1 MRVGDGNR
9 DAGSVGVGELVGGGA
24 EQSGDARGG
33 GRERYSD
40 TNQKHVSECKTLSVN
55 PWLERR
61 VLNYAHQGGA
71 REAPSSTLFALRQA
85 VAGGADG
92 LELDVHAT
100 ADGVVM
106 VCHDATVD
114 RTTAGSGAI
123 ADMTYDQVRALDNAH
138 WWVPGEVVANDR
150 DPEDYIH
157 RGQAPSEPSFA
168 IATLR
173 EVLEEFPGVFLNLD
187 IKQTAPAVE
196 PYERLVAD
204 LLREF
209 GRTDDAIVASF
220 DDRATDAFNA
230 IAPDINTSCGTLLTT
245 AIWQAMQDDAP
256 LPTTKHVALQ
266 VPAAFGEIVVVDE
279 RFVARAHD
287 HGLAV
292 HVWTIDE
299 PDEMERLIDLGV
311 DGVMTD
317 RPSVLERILQERGI
331 AYDA

>member
-1 MRVGDGNR
+1 VDV
-9 DAGSVGVGELVGGGA
+9 A
-24 EQSGDARGG
+24 
-33 GRERYSD
+33 
-40 TNQKHVSECKTLSVN
+40 N
-55 PWLERR
+55 PWLDRR

-85 VAGGADG
+85 IAGGADG

-123 ADMTYDQVRALDNAH
+123 AQLTYDDLCTLDNAH
-138 WWVPGEVVANDR
+138 WWVPGEVVAPDR
-150 DPEDYIH
+150 AEDEYVH
-157 RGQAPSEPSFA
+157 RGKAADDPAFR

-173 EVLEEFPGVFLNLD
+173 EVLDEFPHVFLNLD

-196 PYERLVAD
+196 PYEQPVAD

-209 GRTDDAIVASF
+209 GRSDDVIVASF
-220 DDRATDAFNA
+220 DDRATDAFSA
-230 IAPDINTSCGTLLTT
+230 IAPEVSTSCGTVMTT
-245 AIWQAMQDDAP
+245 MIWQAIHDGTA
-256 LPTTKHVALQ
+256 LPETRHHALQ
-266 VPAAFGEIVVVDE
+266 VPAAVGDIVVVDE
-279 RFVARAHD
+279 QFVTGAHD

-317 RPSVLERILQERGI
+317 RPSVLEAILQHRGV
-331 AYDA
+331 AFSG